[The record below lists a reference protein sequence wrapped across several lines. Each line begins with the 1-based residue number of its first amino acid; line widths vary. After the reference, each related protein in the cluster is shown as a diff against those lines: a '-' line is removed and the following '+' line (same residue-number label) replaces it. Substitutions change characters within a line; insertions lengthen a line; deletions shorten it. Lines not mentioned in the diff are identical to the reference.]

1 MNDKEIILEKI
12 FKAFPTL
19 QDSEIKVKEEIQK
32 HAMIALIPKGEVV
45 FFEGAECKNLAL
57 LLSGS
62 VRVYKTAENGR
73 EITLYRLGAGESC
86 VLTASCIF
94 AHNSF
99 PAVAVTEEEVEA
111 AVIPSHV
118 FREWID
124 CHAIWRNYV
133 FNLLAKR
140 LSSVIMTLEEVVFLR
155 MDIRIAEFLI
165 KLYGSGKVDVKITHQ
180 DIAMELGTSREVVS
194 RILKNFESEKL
205 ISQKRGFIT
214 VHSIDSLKAKVESD
228 K

>member
-1 MNDKEIILEKI
+1 MLDKILE
-12 FKAFPTL
+12 AFPL
-19 QDSEIKVKEEIQK
+19 LKSSEKIVMEEIRK
-32 HAMIALIPKGEVV
+32 HAVIASIPKGQVV
-45 FFEGAECKNLAL
+45 FFEGDECKNMAL
-57 LLSGS
+57 ILSGS

-94 AHNSF
+94 AQNTF
-99 PAVAVTEEEVEA
+99 PAVAVTEKEVEA
-111 AVIPSHV
+111 AVVPSYV

-124 CHAIWRNYV
+124 QYSVWRDYV
-133 FNLLAKR
+133 FNLLSKR
-140 LSSVIMTLEEVVFLR
+140 LSSVIMMLEEVVFLR

-165 KLYGSGKVDVKITHQ
+165 KIYGLGESDVIITHQ

-194 RILKNFESEKL
+194 RILKNFEGEKL
-205 ISQKRGFIT
+205 ISQKRGVIT
-214 VHSIDSLKAKVESD
+214 VHDIDRLISKVESE